1 MNFQITLNQTLSVF
15 LYDTKMQKLFILVWT
30 FYTSLLNPF
39 QEAVSYQIVAHLIT
53 FRIFVPLLSHVFFFF
68 ECFVKLWITIYRV
81 SLKILFGSM
90 HFCPSDIPFFFKSK
104 WQTSPQWPLLA
115 YIQNNARVKLFFP
128 THLHLDAASYCTEAD
143 SNMLNCNLHSDI
155 PLGAWIAKHNALQF
169 SGF

>member
-1 MNFQITLNQTLSVF
+1 
-15 LYDTKMQKLFILVWT
+15 MQKLFIPVWT
-30 FYTSLLNPF
+30 FYTSYLKHCLLKWIIRLWPTWLLTVF
-39 QEAVSYQIVAHLIT
+39 LCHYYLI
-53 FRIFVPLLSHVFFFF
+53 VFFFF

-90 HFCPSDIPFFFKSK
+90 HFCPSDISFFFKSK

-128 THLHLDAASYCTEAD
+128 VHLHLDTAGYWAEAD